1 MHHARSHRASSTE
14 LRGGRNGSRRTKK
27 NAGAALA
34 SCRRHGQ
41 SSSRVHGVADFV
53 KWATQVL
60 ITAKADAAATSGAI
74 DWRRERRRRQSAT
87 HTSPPATTAKPV
99 VPSPVSATT
108 REEAGAA
115 ASAPREA
122 ARLITSQHNAS
133 RHDSGPGIQ
142 IGARARRAV
151 PAGHGFRISATIG
164 DVTGEDE
171 QNDDEH
177 HQRLREDA
185 APRARRTPELSDD
198 ETRKRR
204 RGLAQDRGRRT
215 FGSRQLERLQSAMS
229 AFHFDDHGK
238 RRAHGSG
245 AAARSALKASRQR
258 QRCIHQLG
266 ALGVLP
272 QGEGRA
278 GLIRSLGAQ
287 RQRADAYAAAAARAA
302 PGGAGRPTPVALG
315 SSVQEGLEAARRRRS
330 RLASLRSC
338 RRTRWH
344 GWRQKRMTSCG
355 WRHSRWRMCRRR
367 RTPCQR

>member
-1 MHHARSHRASSTE
+1 MRRST
-14 LRGGRNGSRRTKK
+14 
-27 NAGAALA
+27 
-34 SCRRHGQ
+34 
-41 SSSRVHGVADFV
+41 
-53 KWATQVL
+53 
-60 ITAKADAAATSGAI
+60 
-74 DWRRERRRRQSAT
+74 
-87 HTSPPATTAKPV
+87 
-99 VPSPVSATT
+99 
-108 REEAGAA
+108 
-115 ASAPREA
+115 
-122 ARLITSQHNAS
+122 
-133 RHDSGPGIQ
+133 
-142 IGARARRAV
+142 
-151 PAGHGFRISATIG
+151 
-164 DVTGEDE
+164 
-171 QNDDEH
+171 
-177 HQRLREDA
+177 
-185 APRARRTPELSDD
+185 
-198 ETRKRR
+198 
-204 RGLAQDRGRRT
+204 
-215 FGSRQLERLQSAMS
+215 S
-229 AFHFDDHGK
+229 AFHFEPPAAAAKGESRRRPRSHDEGSCERSSSFDDHGK